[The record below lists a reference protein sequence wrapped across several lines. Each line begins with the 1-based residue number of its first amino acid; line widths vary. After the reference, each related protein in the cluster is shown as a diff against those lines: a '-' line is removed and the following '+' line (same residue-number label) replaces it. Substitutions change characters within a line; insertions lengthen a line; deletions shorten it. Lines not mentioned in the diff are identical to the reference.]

1 MIKKEQ
7 GYVASY
13 VAISPVEDTQVV
25 LLLTLYKP
33 PQSNHQGGQVA
44 GPVVSQMLSEILPYL
59 NVPSESTKT
68 DNSNNENLITVPNIK
83 DKTIAEAQKTL
94 EDAGFKVKVTC
105 SGDVNTELVS
115 EQNPKPGIALSKS
128 SVIMLYSKDAVATS
142 TTVPD
147 LKGMGASEATRVLK
161 EKNLNISIEGSGT
174 VISQDYSKDTKVPE
188 GTVITVTLKQTLT
201 DAH

>member
-1 MIKKEQ
+1 MYYYLHYI
-7 GYVASY
+7 
-13 VAISPVEDTQVV
+13 
-25 LLLTLYKP
+25 
-33 PQSNHQGGQVA
+33 NHLRV
-44 GPVVSQMLSEILPYL
+44 I
-59 NVPSESTKT
+59 
-68 DNSNNENLITVPNIK
+68 IK

>member
-1 MIKKEQ
+1 
-7 GYVASY
+7 
-13 VAISPVEDTQVV
+13 
-25 LLLTLYKP
+25 
-33 PQSNHQGGQVA
+33 
-44 GPVVSQMLSEILPYL
+44 
-59 NVPSESTKT
+59 
-68 DNSNNENLITVPNIK
+68 
-83 DKTIAEAQKTL
+83 
-94 EDAGFKVKVTC
+94 
-105 SGDVNTELVS
+105 
-115 EQNPKPGIALSKS
+115 
-128 SVIMLYSKDAVATS
+128 MLYSKDAVATS